1 VSVIIGNQ
9 LVLEPVTLELARNRQ
24 ALAAE
29 LGVPI
34 DPAWPNPEFAEL
46 LESDIAEETEFWVMV
61 HVKEMKMIGEIGTKS
76 LSNAP
81 ESLSGKVV
89 EIGYGLVPEY
99 RGKGLGTEAVRLLCD
114 WLFAVATKPS
124 QTTSPQR
131 VSSSRTDLSRLDNL
145 MGFTSS
151 RENNGVSPL
160 SLRASPYNQLS

>member
-114 WLFAVATKPS
+114 WLFAVATVRAVRAETEP
-124 QTTSPQR
+124 
-131 VSSSRTDLSRLDNL
+131 DNL
-145 MGFTSS
+145 ASARVLLKNGFEPIGQS
-151 RENNGVSPL
+151 NGL
-160 SLRASPYNQLS
+160 YLFERK